1 MDETSPLKD
10 ILYHRIDEI
19 TENRIHQY
27 IAKNNFSELIQQI
40 FYDNFTNVK
49 RLGSDYDENII
60 LLSES
65 LTHYLLTEMLI
76 PSQRKITI
84 KNIDVDIV
92 IPNSKEL
99 ESNSGSSIILYFAK
113 TNKIDIINNRL
124 NELKK
129 IQSNNQNI
137 WVIGK
142 NDLPIPNRIYSIIKN
157 ENSFENLF
165 NDLKN
170 LVIEKKYSKL
180 NIFKTKA

>member
-99 ESNSGSSIILYFAK
+99 ESNSGNSIILYFAK
-113 TNKIDIINNRL
+113 TNKTEIINNKL

-129 IQSNNQNI
+129 IQPNNQNI

-157 ENSFENLF
+157 EKSFESLF
-165 NDLKN
+165 TDLKN